1 MSQVV
6 LPKNVSEFVRTDSGS
21 HLLLLLLEQSFGHSL
36 QRINPVE
43 RANMAREYG
52 NDSTVELDLEV
63 LLDHLSMI
71 RVVTN
76 LNSRAEESLINYWA
90 SENGS
95 IFLADARRY
104 VADAL
109 RIAPQKHPERGRAYK
124 NLAYLLLARNK
135 TQTACE
141 LICKA
146 MEIFQQNGLMEQ
158 IEELLEMIST
168 RTDTECNL
176 VQKNIAAVLR
186 KMEVEGNRV

>member
-6 LPKNVSEFVRTDSGS
+6 LPQSVSEFVRTDSGS
-21 HLLLLLLEQSFGHSL
+21 HLLLLLLEHSFGHSL
-36 QRINPVE
+36 QRINHIE
-43 RANMAREYG
+43 CANLAREYG
-52 NDSTVELDLEV
+52 NDSTVELDLEL

-90 SENGS
+90 SEDGS
-95 IFLADARRY
+95 IFRADARRY
-104 VADAL
+104 IADAL

-135 TQTACE
+135 TQAACE

-158 IEELLEMIST
+158 IEELLEMISI
-168 RTDTECNL
+168 RTELECKL
-176 VQKNIAAVLR
+176 LQEDIVAVLW
-186 KMEVEGNRV
+186 KMEVEL

>member
-21 HLLLLLLEQSFGHSL
+21 HLLLLLLEHSFGHTL

-52 NDSTVELDLEV
+52 NDSTVELDLEL
-63 LLDHLSMI
+63 LLDHLSLI
-71 RVVTN
+71 RVVSN
-76 LNSRAEESLINYWA
+76 LNSRAEESLINYW
-90 SENGS
+90 SSDDGS

-109 RIAPQKHPERGRAYK
+109 RVAPQKHPERGRAYK

-135 TQTACE
+135 TYAACE
-141 LICKA
+141 LIGKA

-158 IEELLEMIST
+158 IDELLEMISN
-168 RTDTECNL
+168 RTEMECKML
-176 VQKNIAAVLR
+176 QENIAAVLR
-186 KMEVEGNRV
+186 EMEVELS